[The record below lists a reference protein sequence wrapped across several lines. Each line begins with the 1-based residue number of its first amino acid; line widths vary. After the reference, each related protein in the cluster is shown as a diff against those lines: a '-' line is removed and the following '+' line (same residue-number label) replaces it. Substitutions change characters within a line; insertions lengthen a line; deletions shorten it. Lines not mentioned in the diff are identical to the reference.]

1 MKPDPWPC
9 CCWMAGPRPKIPPRG
24 LMVRL
29 TVSMRTTAGPAFS
42 TASTITE
49 LLGCRDGAGAASV
62 IRGCSG
68 GCRPGREILVAVQ
81 EVSRPAETAVRVRR
95 DRKRGWTIGSGR
107 ASLKASLKT
116 DPRARAAYI
125 RPSRRGLLVQQGDQL
140 WHRVSQELQARLSKP
155 TFETWIRPARC
166 RSFGGDLLQLEAPN
180 SFACGWLHKNYLTMI
195 AAVASE
201 HAGRPVRVEVLVAP
215 GADPLPLPQE
225 QDTAA
230 APAAPERPTPPPP
243 RAPAR
248 AASSLFRP
256 GAGLNTRYVFNR
268 FVVGAN
274 SRMAHAASLAVA
286 EAPGREF
293 NPLFI
298 CGGVGL
304 GKTHLM
310 QAIGHYRLEI
320 DPEARVFYVSTET
333 FTNDLIQ
340 AIRKDGMQAFRDR
353 YRAAD
358 LILVDD
364 IQFIEGKEYTQEE
377 FFHTFNALHE
387 AGRQIVIAS
396 DRPPSQIPR
405 LQERLISRFSMG
417 LIADIQTPDLET
429 RMAILHKK
437 AEAEQMALPRELIQ
451 YIAGRFTS
459 NIRELEGA
467 LTRAVAFASIT
478 GLPMTVESVAPM
490 LDPVGNDVAVTPQQ
504 VLEKVAEVFE
514 VAIEEMLSPSRKRAV
529 SQSRQVGMY
538 LMRQSTSL
546 SLPRIGEAFGGK
558 DHSTVMYAVEQ
569 VEKKL
574 SSDPDLARRVQQVRD
589 LLQIDSR
596 KRR

>member
-1 MKPDPWPC
+1 M
-9 CCWMAGPRPKIPPRG
+9 
-24 LMVRL
+24 
-29 TVSMRTTAGPAFS
+29 
-42 TASTITE
+42 
-49 LLGCRDGAGAASV
+49 
-62 IRGCSG
+62 
-68 GCRPGREILVAVQ
+68 
-81 EVSRPAETAVRVRR
+81 
-95 DRKRGWTIGSGR
+95 
-107 ASLKASLKT
+107 
-116 DPRARAAYI
+116 
-125 RPSRRGLLVQQGDQL
+125 QQGQEL
-140 WHRVSQELQARLSKP
+140 WHRVQEALQANLSKP

-166 RSFGGDLLQLEAPN
+166 AGFADGRLRLEAPN
-180 SFACGWLHKNYLTMI
+180 SFASGWLRKNYLSTI
-195 AAVASE
+195 EAVASE
-201 HAGRPVRVEVLVAP
+201 LAGHSVRVDVETASGVPNDPGLEVVAASG
-215 GADPLPLPQE
+215 GAQPIQPPI
-225 QDTAA
+225 
-230 APAAPERPTPPPP
+230 PPP
-243 RAPAR
+243 RGETPRRPAP
-248 AASSLFRP
+248 
-256 GAGLNTRYVFNR
+256 GLNPRYVFNR
-268 FVVGAN
+268 FVVGPN

-293 NPLFI
+293 NPLFL

-310 QAIGHYRLEI
+310 QAIGHYRVEI
-320 DPEARVFYVSTET
+320 DPEARVFYVSTES

-340 AIRKDGMQAFRDR
+340 AIRKDGMQKFRDR

-437 AEAEQMALPRELIQ
+437 AEQERMTLPRDLIQ
-451 YIAGRFTS
+451 YLAGRFTS

-490 LDPVGNDVAVTPQQ
+490 LDPVGNEVVVTPQQ
-504 VLEKVAEVFE
+504 VVEKVAEVFGIG
-514 VAIEEMLSPSRKRAV
+514 VEEMRSSSRKRAV
-529 SQSRQVGMY
+529 SQARQVGMY
-538 LMRQSTSL
+538 LMRQSTDL
-546 SLPRIGEAFGGK
+546 SLPRIGDVFGGK

-569 VEKKL
+569 IEKKL
-574 SSDPDLARRVQQVRD
+574 AIDPSLARQLQQVRD

-596 KRR
+596 RRR

>member
-1 MKPDPWPC
+1 MQQGEQLW
-9 CCWMAGPRPKIPPRG
+9 RQ
-24 LMVRL
+24 
-29 TVSMRTTAGPAFS
+29 
-42 TASTITE
+42 
-49 LLGCRDGAGAASV
+49 
-62 IRGCSG
+62 
-68 GCRPGREILVAVQ
+68 VQ
-81 EVSRPAETAVRVRR
+81 EA
-95 DRKRGWTIGSGR
+95 
-107 ASLKASLKT
+107 L
-116 DPRARAAYI
+116 
-125 RPSRRGLLVQQGDQL
+125 QGN
-140 WHRVSQELQARLSKP
+140 LSKP
-155 TFETWIRPARC
+155 TFETWIRPAVCTALER
-166 RSFGGDLLQLEAPN
+166 DQLLLQAPN
-180 SFACGWLHKNYLTMI
+180 AFACTWLRKNYLATI

-201 HAGRPVRVEVLVAP
+201 IAGRPLQVAVE
-215 GADPLPLPQE
+215 
-225 QDTAA
+225 
-230 APAAPERPTPPPP
+230 
-243 RAPAR
+243 
-248 AASSLFRP
+248 AASEDGSGGP
-256 GAGLNTRYVFNR
+256 GAGALQAGPGLEASPVGESRLAREDRHGDASRAGSAITSAQGSASVAGASISPVRSTATGEAPRRLAPGLNARYVFNR
-268 FVVGAN
+268 FVVGPN
-274 SRMAHAASLAVA
+274 SRMAHAAALAVA

-320 DPEARVFYVSTET
+320 DPEARVAYVSTET

-340 AIRKDGMQAFRDR
+340 AIRKDGMQKFRDR

-417 LIADIQTPDLET
+417 LIADIQAPDLET

-437 AEAEQMALPRELIQ
+437 AEVERVRLPRDLIQ
-451 YIAGRFTS
+451 YLAARFTS

-490 LDPVGNDVAVTPQQ
+490 LDPAGVEVEVTPDQVLNKVSEVFAVT
-504 VLEKVAEVFE
+504 V
-514 VAIEEMLSPSRKRAV
+514 EEMKSPSRKRAV
-529 SQSRQVGMY
+529 SQARQVGMY
-538 LMRQSTSL
+538 LMRQSTNL

-569 VEKKL
+569 IDKKL
-574 SSDPDLARRVQQVRD
+574 GNDPQLGRQVQQVRD

-596 KRR
+596 RRVR